1 MAKIRIIGPCKLSGT
16 VKINGAKNAALPC
29 MTAALLTDSTIE
41 LNNIPNVKDVDTLM
55 NLLSSIGAEVIKT
68 DINQLKIQC
77 KEIKAALAPYDMVK
91 TMRASILVLGPLV
104 ARNGY
109 AKVSFPG
116 GCAIGARPV
125 EQHLKGLEKLGASIT
140 IEHGYIIAKAN
151 HLKGTEF
158 TFDKVTVTGTENIMM
173 AATMAHGNTILYNCA
188 KEPEIENL
196 GNLLIK
202 MGAKIE
208 GLGTDTISIEGVP
221 NLYSAQHYIISDR
234 IETGTYV
241 IAAMISKSN
250 ITISECNP
258 AHLIIPLKKLQE
270 VGALIK
276 TTDNEIIIQSID
288 EMHPIDIETYPY
300 PNFPTD
306 LQAQYMALMTQAN
319 GTSIIK
325 ENIFENRFMH
335 VGELLRMGADIHTK
349 GPIAKVQGKTN
360 LTVAYVMATD
370 LRASACLILAALA
383 AHGETI
389 IDRIYQLER
398 GYASL
403 VKKMAALGA
412 SIEKIQ

>member
-1 MAKIRIIGPCKLSGT
+1 MAKIRIMGPCKLSGT
-16 VKINGAKNAALPC
+16 VEINGAKNAALPC
-29 MTAALLTDSTIE
+29 MTAALLTGSTVE

-55 NLLSSIGAEVIKT
+55 NLLCFIGAEVSRT
-68 DINQLKIQC
+68 DMNQLKIRC
-77 KEIKAALAPYDMVK
+77 NEIKSALAPYDMVK

-109 AKVSFPG
+109 AKVSLPG

-125 EQHLKGLEKLGASIT
+125 EQHLKGLAKLGASIT
-140 IEHGYIIAKAN
+140 IEHGYIIAKAKQ
-151 HLKGTEF
+151 LIGTKF

-173 AATMAHGNTILYNCA
+173 AATLAHGDTILYNCA
-188 KEPEIENL
+188 REPEIENL
-196 GNLLIK
+196 GQLLIK

-221 NLYSAQHYIISDR
+221 SLHSATHEIIPDR
-234 IETGTYV
+234 IEAGTYA
-241 IAAMISKSN
+241 IAAIISKSN
-250 ITISECNP
+250 IIIKKCNP
-258 AHLIIPLKKLQE
+258 AHIIIPLKKLQE
-270 VGALIK
+270 VGANINIS
-276 TTDNEIIIQSID
+276 DSEIIIQSIG
-288 EMHPIDIETYPY
+288 EIQPIDIETNPY

-306 LQAQYMALMTQAN
+306 LQAQYISLMTQAN

-335 VGELLRMGADIHTK
+335 IGELLRMGADINTS
-349 GPIAKVQGKTN
+349 GPIAKVRGKTN
-360 LTVAYVMATD
+360 LSGAYVMATD

-389 IDRIYQLER
+389 IDRIYHLER
-398 GYASL
+398 GYANL
-403 VKKMAALGA
+403 IEKMATLGA